1 MDFKGMSTE
10 MLEQI
15 AENAAKLAKQ
25 LRAEEP
31 SYDLALANG
40 VHDESYNTV
49 RFGKVSSYSG
59 KAEIVMENGTRWV
72 AEGHKPTGGADWI
85 GREGFIEFTK
95 IEDAPPK
102 IKEAVEN
109 IA

>member
-1 MDFKGMSTE
+1 MDFRGMSTE

-40 VHDESYNTV
+40 IIDRSYNTV
-49 RFGKVSSYSG
+49 RFGNVASYSG
-59 KAEIVMENGTRWV
+59 KVEIVMENGTHWL
-72 AEGHKPTGGADWI
+72 AEGHKPSGGADWVAS
-85 GREGFIEFTK
+85 EGFIEFTK